1 MAEVVEKTGK
11 TVEDAYRAALA
22 ELNVPEDR
30 VTCEVLE
37 EPSKGFLGL
46 IGTKPA
52 KVKAAE
58 KVVAEWDERN
68 EAAREAHYAK
78 HQAKVREI
86 EDALILGDGDKV
98 VKLLA
103 AIGA

>member
-1 MAEVVEKTGK
+1 MATKKTTSNPIPYNTRIK
-11 TVEDAYRAALA
+11 IIRERLARARRTERFAGI
-22 ELNVPEDR
+22 P
-30 VTCEVLE
+30 
-37 EPSKGFLGL
+37 
-46 IGTKPA
+46 KPA

>member
-1 MAEVVEKTGK
+1 MATKKETNNPIPYNARIKIIRERLAR
-11 TVEDAYRAALA
+11 AYRTKPFAGI
-22 ELNVPEDR
+22 P
-30 VTCEVLE
+30 
-37 EPSKGFLGL
+37 
-46 IGTKPA
+46 KPA

-68 EAAREAHYAK
+68 KSAREAHYAK

>member
-1 MAEVVEKTGK
+1 MATKKATNNPIPYNTRIKIIRERL
-11 TVEDAYRAALA
+11 ARARRA
-22 ELNVPEDR
+22 ERFADIP
-30 VTCEVLE
+30 
-37 EPSKGFLGL
+37 
-46 IGTKPA
+46 KPA

-68 EAAREAHYAK
+68 EAARGAHYAK

>member
-1 MAEVVEKTGK
+1 MATKKTTSNPIPYNTRIK
-11 TVEDAYRAALA
+11 IIRERIARARRAPWFA
-22 ELNVPEDR
+22 GIP
-30 VTCEVLE
+30 
-37 EPSKGFLGL
+37 
-46 IGTKPA
+46 KPA

-68 EAAREAHYAK
+68 KAAREAHYAK

-86 EDALILGDGDKV
+86 EDALIMGDGDKV

>member
-1 MAEVVEKTGK
+1 MATKKVSNPIPYNTRIKVIHERI
-11 TVEDAYRAALA
+11 ARARRA
-22 ELNVPEDR
+22 DR
-30 VTCEVLE
+30 FTEI
-37 EPSKGFLGL
+37 PKS
-46 IGTKPA
+46 A

-58 KVVAEWDERN
+58 KVLAEWEERN
-68 EAAREAHYAK
+68 ESAREAHYQK
-78 HQAKVREI
+78 HQSKVREI